1 MLVEQKMNSTYDK
14 NILEICSNINEQ
26 IIDAYKMYK
35 PNDFHRAMRIN
46 KYSDTI
52 KEFFMKKGVFMYK
65 LVEQRWIS
73 SVEVDYVTEYI
84 NKNGSI
90 PRAQNST
97 EPWLGK
103 RYIKKIDLKMYE
115 KGNKIIEKIYTNK
128 THTAISDNFFLY
140 CAKNYLKEKKFI
152 EDNLKVLA
160 DLPNDIKKAY
170 EEFKNPPNILNKL
183 ESEISAKLD
192 SYKKSIDI
200 MEIYKLNPRMFIE
213 KLKGM
218 EQNKREVLVKQLLR
232 LDMKQ
237 ANTELDK
244 MIENEFPGLIAGTFR
259 KNA

>member
-1 MLVEQKMNSTYDK
+1 MNSTYDK
-14 NILEICSNINEQ
+14 NILEICSNINDQ

-35 PNDFHRAMRIN
+35 TNDFYRAMRIN

-52 KEFFMKKGVFMYK
+52 KEFFMKKGVFIYK
-65 LVEQRWIS
+65 LVDERWQ
-73 SVEVDYVTEYI
+73 SVDIEYVIACI
-84 NKNGSI
+84 NENGAI
-90 PRAQNST
+90 PRVQNSI
-97 EPWLGK
+97 EPLMGK
-103 RYIKKIDLKMYE
+103 RYILEIDLKIYE
-115 KGNKIIEKIYTNK
+115 KRDKIIEKIATDKNHATTIDK
-128 THTAISDNFFLY
+128 FFSY
-140 CAKNYLKEKKFI
+140 YAKNYLKEKKFI
-152 EDNLKVLA
+152 EEKLKVLA

-192 SYKKSIDI
+192 SYSKSVDI

-218 EQNKREVLVKQLLR
+218 EQNKREVIVKQLLR